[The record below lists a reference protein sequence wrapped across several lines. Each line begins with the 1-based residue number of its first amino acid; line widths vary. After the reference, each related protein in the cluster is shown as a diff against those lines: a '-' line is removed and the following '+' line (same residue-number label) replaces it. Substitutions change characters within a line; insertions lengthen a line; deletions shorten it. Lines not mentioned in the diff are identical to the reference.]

1 MGFKFRTKCVVACG
15 TPGYKLEINELRT
28 QVSLSNKINEKKKT
42 NWVSCLQKKYNKLR
56 TMPSQEQRN
65 VWDVNVQVTERSQNF
80 KYEHEDSTHSWRLRN
95 KNNNFYLNVTHWLAR
110 PGGTKLSKLIEK
122 VSKKELNDFPK
133 RFCAVWEKEG
143 WHTVNSIKS
152 IWEPPLTVWSPFLSF
167 PFLSFPSFLS
177 FDRTTTEDDLVFLP
191 SLFRPTRTRES
202 TPANACISVFAKNP
216 WRSWIF

>member
-122 VSKKELNDFPK
+122 VSKKELNDFTK
-133 RFCAVWEKEG
+133 TFCTSAKKKDG
-143 WHTVNSIKS
+143 TLSIQLNPSKS
-152 IWEPPLTVWSPFLSF
+152 RHWSFPFLSF
-167 PFLSFPSFLS
+167 PFLHSFPLIAQLQ
-177 FDRTTTEDDLVFLP
+177 RTT
-191 SLFRPTRTRES
+191 
-202 TPANACISVFAKNP
+202 
-216 WRSWIF
+216 